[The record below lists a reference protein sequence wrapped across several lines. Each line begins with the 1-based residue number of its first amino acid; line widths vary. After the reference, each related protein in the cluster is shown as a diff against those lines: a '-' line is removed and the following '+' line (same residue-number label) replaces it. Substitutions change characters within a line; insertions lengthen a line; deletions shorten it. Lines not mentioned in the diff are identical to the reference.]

1 MQIFILDD
9 LQWTVLPSK
18 LQLYE
23 KWKEE
28 HDNLLKEKFRKQ
40 KKKENKLKVKKE
52 EEEEERRRDC
62 KYAFSN
68 WWAEMKRSR
77 GGAMYL
83 NITFLFSL
91 LPSTL

>member
-28 HDNLLKEKFRKQ
+28 HDDLLKEKFRKQ

-68 WWAEMKRSR
+68 WWA
-77 GGAMYL
+77 
-83 NITFLFSL
+83 
-91 LPSTL
+91 